1 MKPVRTRFAP
11 SPTGYLHIGGAR
23 TALFSWAYAQQ
34 QGGQFFLRIED
45 TDAVRSDAAHSQA
58 IIDAMDWLG
67 ITADAAPIFQSANLQ
82 RHQTIIQQLID
93 NGNAYY
99 CYASPEELQA
109 LRQAQQARGENPKY
123 DRRWRDSNDTPPA
136 GVTPAVRFKMPLD
149 SNSSFSDAVK
159 GTLSVANSE
168 LDDFII
174 ARADGVPTYN
184 LAAVVDDIDMEITHV
199 IRGDDHVMNTY
210 RQWHL
215 FQAIAAME
223 NKAIPEFAHLPMIF
237 TAAHAEDGTPLY
249 DAEGNVRYA
258 RMSKRYAA
266 VDIDIYRREGFLPA
280 ALCNYLARLSWG
292 HGDAEVFARDFFVE
306 HFSFAAISQSPAR
319 FDLAKLKWLNHEHL
333 RALSPQELRQQAGID
348 NSVSDAAIA
357 LIRERGDTLN
367 EIKTEAAYFE
377 NRPQD
382 ITLPAEHDM
391 QAAPLNALYNALATL
406 DDWQGSAIKECIKQT
421 VAAQGLKFKH
431 LGMPL
436 RLALTGRAESPD
448 IAAIAAILG
457 QDETLQRLQ
466 LLRSALKN

>member
-1 MKPVRTRFAP
+1 MKPVKTRFAP

-67 ITADAAPIFQSANLQ
+67 ITADAAPMFQSANLQ

-123 DRRWRDSNDTPPA
+123 DRRWRDSNDTPPV
-136 GVTPAVRFKMPLD
+136 GVAPAVRFKMPLD
-149 SNSSFSDAVK
+149 GDSTFDDATK
-159 GTLSVANSE
+159 STLSVANSE

-174 ARADGVPTYN
+174 ARADGAPTYN

-223 NKAIPEFAHLPMIF
+223 NKAIP
-237 TAAHAEDGTPLY
+237 
-249 DAEGNVRYA
+249 
-258 RMSKRYAA
+258 
-266 VDIDIYRREGFLPA
+266 
-280 ALCNYLARLSWG
+280 
-292 HGDAEVFARDFFVE
+292 
-306 HFSFAAISQSPAR
+306 
-319 FDLAKLKWLNHEHL
+319 
-333 RALSPQELRQQAGID
+333 
-348 NSVSDAAIA
+348 
-357 LIRERGDTLN
+357 
-367 EIKTEAAYFE
+367 
-377 NRPQD
+377 
-382 ITLPAEHDM
+382 
-391 QAAPLNALYNALATL
+391 
-406 DDWQGSAIKECIKQT
+406 
-421 VAAQGLKFKH
+421 
-431 LGMPL
+431 
-436 RLALTGRAESPD
+436 
-448 IAAIAAILG
+448 
-457 QDETLQRLQ
+457 
-466 LLRSALKN
+466 